1 MLDLDLD
8 QMWTSVLAR
17 DQSPEPRFLYAVK
30 STGIYCRPSC
40 PSRRPLRK
48 NVEFFPSGQLAE
60 HNGYRACLRCR
71 PDAIPPEAQLAER
84 VAQACQ
90 EIDQSESEPTLAD
103 LAALTD
109 LSPFH
114 LQRTF
119 KQVLGVTPKAYAR
132 ANRRR
137 KVRQLIAETESSIT
151 AAVYDAGYNSS
162 SRFYETATQAL
173 GMSPSQLRRGGAGVR
188 ILFAIGDC
196 RLGVVLIASTDKG
209 VCALLL
215 GDTPE
220 TVLEDL
226 QSRFPNAE
234 LIGDDP
240 HYQALIGH
248 ILPFVEAPKLGFD
261 LPLDIQ
267 GTAFQTRVWAAL
279 RDIPVGDTASYSE
292 IANQI
297 GAPKSSRAVAQA
309 CGANP
314 LAIVVP
320 CHRVVRADGGLSG
333 YRWGV
338 DRKAQILELEKDV
351 G

>member
-1 MLDLDLD
+1 
-8 QMWTSVLAR
+8 MWTSVLAR
-17 DQSPEPRFLYAVK
+17 DQNPEPRFLYAVK

-60 HNGYRACLRCR
+60 QNGYRACLRCH

-90 EIDQSESEPTLAD
+90 EIDQSEREPTLAD

-137 KVRQLIAETESSIT
+137 KVRQLIAQTDGSIT

-220 TVLEDL
+220 AVLEDL

-338 DRKAQILELEKDV
+338 DRKAQILELEKDA